1 MTFHCDKLC
10 GGECCKK
17 IRRML
22 RMSLGNTD
30 QLATIANCTCIECT
44 ILRALYNPAKRAELM
59 AMALR
64 ARGIDAAVERW
75 QITQPPSDIVIWH
88 DEQNIRIYGGRVWQV
103 WRRSLSMA
111 QARDI
116 LAAIMRTP
124 ADESSK
130 SQCEQIIMDDNHN
143 TTGPTRI
150 THEHH

>member
-1 MTFHCDKLC
+1 MNKWRCDKLC
-10 GGECCKK
+10 SDVCCADYVSALENPDGWQWIDHKCSG
-17 IRRML
+17 L
-22 RMSLGNTD
+22 
-30 QLATIANCTCIECT
+30 IAAYKDIDEPKT
-44 ILRALYNPAKRAELM
+44 LAELM

-111 QARDI
+111 QACASI
-116 LAAIMRTP
+116 LAIMRTP